1 MPWRPGVSK
10 WQERQSGSEKGAVAR
25 RKAQWPGEGRS
36 GPGRGT
42 ADGDQ
47 GRGSGRRTDPGRGDW
62 PGLRGTAPRNYSPEY
77 ACRPL
82 NQSEPE

>member
-10 WQERQSGSEKGAVAR
+10 WQERRSGSEKGAVAR
-25 RKAQWPGEGRS
+25 GGA
-36 GPGRGT
+36 RGT
-42 ADGDQ
+42 
-47 GRGSGRRTDPGRGDW
+47 S
-62 PGLRGTAPRNYSPEY
+62 PRNYSPEY